1 MKVLVIGGGGR
12 EHALIW
18 KIAQSKK
25 VDKIYAAPGNS
36 GISEI
41 AENVDIEATDI
52 NGLLNFAKKESIDMT
67 IVGPEVPLVMGI
79 SDAFCEAGLKII
91 GPKKEAAQLEGS
103 KAFSKQ
109 FMDRHN
115 LPTARYKEYT
125 NVEQAIGDIGI
136 FGYPMVIKA
145 DGLAAGKGV
154 VITSDSKEAEETL
167 RAFMEEA
174 KFGDAGEKIV
184 IEEYL
189 KGIEASMLCFVD
201 GDTILPME
209 SAQDYKKAFDGGNG
223 PNTGGMGTYSPSMI
237 FDNVMMDKV
246 NDRVLQPFL
255 EGLKKDNLDFCGII
269 FIGLMIDG
277 DKIDILEFNVRFG
290 DPETQSVLPRM
301 KTDIMDVFSAMW
313 DKKLEDITLEW
324 TEEAAICVIMASGGY
339 PESYVKGYPITGL
352 DKAELVFHSG
362 TKSDQGQVLTNG
374 GRVLGVVSMGPTLD
388 AAKESVYDNVKKI
401 DFKDVHYR
409 TDIGEMIIR

>member
-1 MKVLVIGGGGR
+1 MKILVIGGGGR

-18 KIAQSKK
+18 KIAQSNK
-25 VDKIYAAPGNS
+25 VDKIYAAPGNA
-36 GISEI
+36 GIGEI
-41 AENVDIEATDI
+41 AENVDIPVTDI
-52 NGLLNFAKKESIDMT
+52 EALVTFAKDKSVDLT
-67 IVGPEVPLVMGI
+67 VVGPEVPLVMGV
-79 SDAFCEAGLKII
+79 SDAFIEAGLKII
-91 GPKKEAAQLEGS
+91 GPKQAAAQLEGS

-109 FMDRHN
+109 FMERHN

-125 NVEQAIGDIGI
+125 NVDEAIKDIGI

-154 VITSDSKEAEETL
+154 VITSDPKEAEITL
-167 RAFMEEA
+167 KSFMEEA

-209 SAQDYKKAFDGGNG
+209 SAQDYKKAFEGGQG
-223 PNTGGMGTYSPSMI
+223 PNTGGMGTYSPSRL
-237 FDNVMMDKV
+237 FDDEMMGKV
-246 NDRVLQPFL
+246 DERVLQPFL
-255 EGLKKDNLDFCGII
+255 NGLKKDDLDFCGII

-301 KTDIMDVFSAMW
+301 KTDIVEVFEAMW
-313 DKKLEDITLEW
+313 DKRLSEITLEW
-324 TEEAAICVIMASGGY
+324 KEEAAICVIMASGGY
-339 PESYVKGYPITGL
+339 PESYAKGYPISGL
-352 DKAELVFHSG
+352 KDADLVFHSG
-362 TKSDQGQVLTNG
+362 TKFDNGDVVSNG
-374 GRVLGVVSMGPTLD
+374 GRVLGVVSLGKDLD
-388 AAKESVYDNVKKI
+388 EAKEIVYKNVDKI

-409 TDIGEMIIR
+409 KDIGSVIIR